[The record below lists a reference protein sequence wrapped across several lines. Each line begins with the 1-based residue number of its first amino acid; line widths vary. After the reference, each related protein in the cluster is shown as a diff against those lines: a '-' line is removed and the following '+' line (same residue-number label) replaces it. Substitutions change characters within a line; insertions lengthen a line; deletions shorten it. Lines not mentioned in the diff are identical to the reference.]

1 MADLKVLEAVNSS
14 STGAP
19 GSGCSRLRVVRFL
32 GSPNGRRLRRVLV
45 VLVVIV
51 GSDRGRRMPRL
62 ISPLHLRS
70 DSRQSHVP
78 HTLTLLFLLNSH
90 LTKCFSVFCSTSP
103 GKMSFSSSRTAFSD
117 QPRTALWSLTCTPVM
132 RHTKPFLNVLQTR
145 PTLSDGSCIGP

>member
-78 HTLTLLFLLNSH
+78 HTHTPLSTQLPSDQMFFSLLFHISRQD
-90 LTKCFSVFCSTSP
+90 VFFFFTHRI
-103 GKMSFSSSRTAFSD
+103 F
-117 QPRTALWSLTCTPVM
+117 
-132 RHTKPFLNVLQTR
+132 
-145 PTLSDGSCIGP
+145 